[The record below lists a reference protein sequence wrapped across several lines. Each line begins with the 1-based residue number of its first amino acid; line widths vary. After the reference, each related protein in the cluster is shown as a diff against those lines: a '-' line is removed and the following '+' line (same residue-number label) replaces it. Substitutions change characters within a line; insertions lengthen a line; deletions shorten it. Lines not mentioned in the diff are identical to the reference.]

1 MFSFWQSIAA
11 AVLILALA
19 ALGVGEAC
27 AQAKD
32 EGYIKVEVKGK
43 LATGIV
49 AIGGETTGTTITV
62 NNVTWELDFGKNEAL
77 AKQADQLSGKVVVVT
92 GTLTMKQ
99 GVERGPRNIVTVA
112 TLKAA
117 GK

>member
-1 MFSFWQSIAA
+1 MHWQTGITLL
-11 AVLILALA
+11 AVLAVTLLAVA
-19 ALGVGEAC
+19 DAE

-32 EGYIKVEVKGK
+32 DYIKVEVKGK

-49 AIGGETTGTTITV
+49 AIGGETTGTTITA
-62 NNVTWELDFGKNEAL
+62 NGVTWELDFGKNEAL
-77 AKQADQLSGKVVVVT
+77 AKQADQLSGKIVVVT
-92 GTLTMKQ
+92 GNLTVKP
-99 GVERGPRNIVTVA
+99 GVEKGPRNIVTVA